1 MMHRILI
8 AAFVLLLACPVL
20 SKPVSPAA
28 NRRYVPVYANKFR
41 PTEKHPRRSLQGDF
55 IWAAD
60 SRDLRTAAI
69 RWRSFLGTYGDKELD
84 SAIQS
89 RLILIG
95 KYELMR
101 VYYLLGNVEAGDKL
115 WKELDP
121 LQLL

>member
-1 MMHRILI
+1 MMPRILI
-8 AAFVLLLACPVL
+8 AAFVLLLAYPVL
-20 SKPVSPAA
+20 AKPVPPQA
-28 NRRYVPVYANKFR
+28 NRRYVPVYAHKFK
-41 PTEKHPRRSLQGDF
+41 PAEKYPRHSLQGDF
-55 IWAAD
+55 VWAVD

-84 SAIQS
+84 SAIQA
-89 RLILIG
+89 RLISIG

-121 LQLL
+121 LKLF